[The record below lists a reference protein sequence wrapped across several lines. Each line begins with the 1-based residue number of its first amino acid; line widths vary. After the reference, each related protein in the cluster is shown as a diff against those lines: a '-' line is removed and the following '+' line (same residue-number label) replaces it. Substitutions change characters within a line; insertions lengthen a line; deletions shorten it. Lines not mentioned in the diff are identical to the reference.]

1 MRTGDIKSPKR
12 VTTEKPIAATMVVT
26 RPQMMTM
33 TTNEAL
39 VGYISDNSGA
49 STLKIAAKAVAF
61 KEANTPES
69 QLYAKQIIYNAQA
82 FAEQLLKRGVK
93 LFTGGTE
100 HRIQALISYQLHVP
114 SHSMRS
120 SVSPQLLVQ
129 QHTAMKGLQIDY
141 Q

>member
-1 MRTGDIKSPKR
+1 
-12 VTTEKPIAATMVVT
+12 MVVT

-49 STLKIAAKAVAF
+49 STLKIAAKAVALT
-61 KEANTPES
+61 ANIAPASPANKT
-69 QLYAKQIIYNAQA
+69 QLY
-82 FAEQLLKRGVK
+82 
-93 LFTGGTE
+93 
-100 HRIQALISYQLHVP
+100 HRKQALISYQPHVP
-114 SHSMRS
+114 SHSTRS

-129 QHTAMKGLQIDY
+129 QHTAMKGLQVDY